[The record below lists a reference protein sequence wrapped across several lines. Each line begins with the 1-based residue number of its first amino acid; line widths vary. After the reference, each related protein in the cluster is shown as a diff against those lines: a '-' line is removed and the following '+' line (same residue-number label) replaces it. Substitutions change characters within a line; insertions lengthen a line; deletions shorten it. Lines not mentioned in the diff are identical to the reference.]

1 MLRGGLTLP
10 PAGGGIANLQGNYF
24 NWFAKEGIQA
34 GLRILQIF
42 MILRNYDAPEQTPTS
57 AAPGHKRKLVSTG

>member
-1 MLRGGLTLP
+1 MAPFSKHNWRL
-10 PAGGGIANLQGNYF
+10 IANLQGNYF
-24 NWFAKEGIQA
+24 NWFAREGIQA

-57 AAPGHKRKLVSTG
+57 AAPGHIRPLDVAS